1 MKKLT
6 VKQQKEL
13 VPDDD
18 IREAFLNRDDIK
30 CLSPAEQ
37 EARWKQAEIY
47 INKFREQ
54 LSGIPAVILPS

>member
-6 VKQQKEL
+6 VKEQKKL
-13 VPDDD
+13 IPDDEV
-18 IREAFLNRDDIK
+18 REAFMDRDDIK

-37 EARWKQAEIY
+37 EKQWQEALVN

-54 LSGIPAVILPS
+54 LSHIEAIVL